1 MLPNTN
7 FIRRFITLFLLPMAI
22 VITLSACGDDDP
34 VSAGP
39 DPDPDPE
46 LNLAETLAENS
57 DYSTLVSIVP
67 AGLLD
72 ALETEELTVFAP
84 TNAAFNNIP
93 SEILESLTEE
103 DITLIITYHLV
114 AGTVLSS
121 DVPAQGDVETL
132 QGELI
137 LVQSGNG
144 VTINGFSDVVSAD
157 ITASNGVI
165 HGINEVLLPSDI
177 RKALG
182 AANLID
188 IAEEAGGF
196 ETLLSAAESAGLKT
210 TLQFLGPFTAFAPS
224 DDAFGNL
231 PDGVLESLSAEEL
244 VSILT
249 YHVVDGTVM
258 STDLSAQQA
267 VSSLQGDNLFIE
279 ANGGVIINGSSN
291 VEAADIEATNG
302 VIHAVDAVLFPDAFG
317 TIVDNAVKRYDFST
331 LVGAVTDAGL
341 ADALMGEG
349 PYTVFAPTNEAFSN
363 LPDGLLE
370 SLTMEQLTEI
380 LLYHVIEGDITSG
393 DLDAQQTV
401 GTLSGESVYIT
412 ANGGVSVNGS
422 SNVVA
427 ADVDAS
433 NGTIHAIDEVLI
445 PNSFLNIVEI
455 AQKNY
460 DLTTL
465 VDLVIAA
472 DLAGTLSGN
481 GPFTVFAPVNAAF
494 DDISEALQGLTE
506 DQVAQTLTYHVIA
519 DRIESG
525 DIPAGETMI
534 ETVNGQSV
542 TINNSNGSVTV
553 DGANV
558 ITVDLGGTNGVI
570 HLIDAVILPEFE

>member
-7 FIRRFITLFLLPMAI
+7 LLRRFISLFLLPMALI
-22 VITLSACGDDDP
+22 LVLSACGDDDP
-34 VSAGP
+34 VSPGP
-39 DPDPDPE
+39 DPDPEPE
-46 LNLAETLAENS
+46 LNLAETLAGES
-57 DYSTLVSIVP
+57 EYSTLVSIVP
-67 AGLLD
+67 EGLLD
-72 ALETEELTVFAP
+72 ALETDELTVFAP
-84 TNAAFNNIP
+84 TNAAFENIP
-93 SEILESLTEE
+93 SEVLESLTEE
-103 DITLIITYHLV
+103 EITLIITYHLV
-114 AGTVLSS
+114 AGTIMSG
-121 DVPAQGDVETL
+121 DVPTQGDVETV

-144 VTINGFSDVVSAD
+144 VTINGSSDVVEAD

-182 AANLID
+182 ATNLVD

-196 ETLLSAAESAGLKT
+196 ETLLSAVENAGLKT
-210 TLQFLGPFTAFAPS
+210 TLQFLGPFTTFAPS
-224 DDAFGNL
+224 DDAFSNL
-231 PDGVLESLSAEEL
+231 PDGTLESLSAEEL

-249 YHVVDGTVM
+249 YHVVDGAVM

-267 VSSLQGDNLFIE
+267 VPSLQGDNLYIE
-279 ANGGVIINGSSN
+279 VNGGVVINGSSS

-317 TIVDNAVKRYDFST
+317 TIVDNAVKRFDFST

-341 ADALMGEG
+341 ADALMADG

-380 LLYHVIEGDITSG
+380 LLYHVIEGDVTSG
-393 DLDAQQTV
+393 DLDAQQAV
-401 GTLSGESVYIT
+401 STLSGEAVYVT
-412 ANGGVSVNGS
+412 ANGGVTVNGS
-422 SNVVA
+422 SSVVA

-460 DLTTL
+460 ELTTL
-465 VDLVIAA
+465 VDLVISA
-472 DLAGTLSGN
+472 DLAGTLSGD
-481 GPFTVFAPVNAAF
+481 GPFTVFAPINAAF
-494 DDISEALQGLTE
+494 EDISEALEGLTE
-506 DQVAQTLTYHVIA
+506 DQVTETLTYHVIA

-542 TINNSNGSVTV
+542 TINNSNGNVTI

-570 HLIDAVILPEFE
+570 HLIDAVILPEFN

>member
-84 TNAAFNNIP
+84 TNAAFDNIP